1 MDRRPSTLHIFSI
14 LFISLSL
21 LVISG
26 RHSSAFAEDDI
37 SVTRDNDKTVY
48 SIDDGDEARRQQ
60 ERDRNQAIDMLKNMP
75 VIIDGRRGQPLPP
88 RPVQPVQPTP
98 GN

>member
-1 MDRRPSTLHIFSI
+1 MNRRPSTLKIFSI
-14 LFISLSL
+14 LFIGLSL

-26 RHSSAFAEDDI
+26 VHSSAFAEDDI
-37 SVTRDNDKTVY
+37 SVTRDDDKTVY

-75 VIIDGRRGQPLPP
+75 VITDGRRGQPLPP